1 MRAALKVIGLEELGM
16 VRLRGADAVKFLQGQ
31 LSNDV
36 ARVSAQRSLLAGY
49 HNPQGRTI
57 ALLRLVQWDADDI
70 LAVLPREL
78 AAGVAS
84 RLGKFVLR
92 AKVKVVDESA
102 AWRVVGLVGAEPLVA
117 GASSGG
123 ADASAG
129 TAAFA
134 AAAAAAGPVGA
145 SPAAVA
151 STIVGA
157 ASAAA
162 GANGELHDSVDV
174 ATPGMAG
181 AGRGLAP
188 SELPTAV
195 GAQARVDG
203 TVFVCVSDQPPRWIA
218 ISPVDAPSPVL
229 DYPAADFAT
238 WQRLEVAAGQPQ
250 VYAATSEEFVAQ
262 MLNLDALNAIA
273 FDKGCYTGQEVIA
286 RAHYRGRVKRRMQRF
301 VSREP
306 CQLSP
311 GDSGQL
317 ADGRTFKV
325 VLAAQLADGR
335 CDFLAVAPMTAAG
348 SGASDATASPAS
360 AAAMASTTSIAGAT
374 VAAAGSD
381 RAATAGVT
389 TQAIHPEAPPIT
401 DPTAPPVAGPIM
413 DPTLAPIAAASVAPT
428 VAAAAALPAA
438 APAVPT
444 EAPAATSLG
453 AASAT
458 PAAALVIADQAAL
471 PYQLPE

>member
-102 AWRVVGLVGAEPLVA
+102 AWRVVGLVGA
-117 GASSGG
+117 
-123 ADASAG
+123 
-129 TAAFA
+129 
-134 AAAAAAGPVGA
+134 
-145 SPAAVA
+145 SPTAVA

-157 ASAAA
+157 ASSAT
-162 GANGELHDSVDV
+162 GTGELHDSADAV
-174 ATPGMAG
+174 AAG
-181 AGRGLAP
+181 SGDARRGRMP
-188 SELPTAV
+188 SDLPTAV

-203 TVFVCVSDQPPRWIA
+203 AVFVCVSDQPPRWIA

-325 VLAAQLADGR
+325 VVAAQLADGR
-335 CDFLAVAPMTAAG
+335 CDFLAVAPMLGAPSETGAA
-348 SGASDATASPAS
+348 S
-360 AAAMASTTSIAGAT
+360 
-374 VAAAGSD
+374 AAAGSD
-381 RAATAGVT
+381 RGATAGVT
-389 TQAIHPEAPPIT
+389 TQAVHPEAPPTT

-413 DPTLAPIAAASVAPT
+413 DPTLAPIAAATVAPT
-428 VAAAAALPAA
+428 VAAAAALRVRRGLVMRVRGFSRLLTGLLLPARY
-438 APAVPT
+438 P
-444 EAPAATSLG
+444 
-453 AASAT
+453 
-458 PAAALVIADQAAL
+458 
-471 PYQLPE
+471 

>member
-102 AWRVVGLVGAEPLVA
+102 AWRVQGLVGA
-117 GASSGG
+117 
-123 ADASAG
+123 
-129 TAAFA
+129 T
-134 AAAAAAGPVGA
+134 
-145 SPAAVA
+145 
-151 STIVGA
+151 
-157 ASAAA
+157 
-162 GANGELHDSVDV
+162 ANGELHDSAD
-174 ATPGMAG
+174 AAAAG
-181 AGRGLAP
+181 SGGAQRGLMP
-188 SELPTAV
+188 SDLPTVV
-195 GAQARVDG
+195 GAQARVNG
-203 TVFVCVSDQPPRWIA
+203 AVFVCVSDQPPRWIA

-306 CQLSP
+306 CRLSP

-325 VLAAQLADGR
+325 VVAAQLADGR
-335 CDFLAVAPMTAAG
+335 CDFLAVAPMLGAPSETGAA
-348 SGASDATASPAS
+348 S
-360 AAAMASTTSIAGAT
+360 
-374 VAAAGSD
+374 AAAGSD
-381 RAATAGVT
+381 RGATAGVT
-389 TQAIHPEAPPIT
+389 TQAVHPEAPPTT

-413 DPTLAPIAAASVAPT
+413 DPTLAPIAAATVAPT
-428 VAAAAALPAA
+428 VAAAAALLTATSGAA
-438 APAVPT
+438 APA
-444 EAPAATSLG
+444 
-453 AASAT
+453 AASSGAVSGAT
-458 PAAALVIADQAAL
+458 GDATVIADQAEL
-471 PYQLPE
+471 PYPLPT